1 MRNSIS
7 NTNSALENKQIESN
21 NNLTY
26 LEEKLMDMNKI
37 GKRNSFFDKTK
48 TNINISFQGGYDS
61 EEENVKEKTDEI
73 KVGNN

>member
-1 MRNSIS
+1 MSLQEILMTDDVVTSI
-7 NTNSALENKQIESN
+7 K

-48 TNINISFQGGYDS
+48 TNINISFQGGG
-61 EEENVKEKTDEI
+61 KGTDTSFKLPNCPETNKFI
-73 KVGNN
+73 F